1 MNRISWFGKIIGL
14 PVIFA
19 LSFTVGLMVYGS
31 NETAA
36 ATKVPV
42 GKMSIAP
49 ASIVAPGSL
58 NFKKVVFGKTAGTN
72 SKTFK
77 VQNVGTAPLA
87 LEVRGTGTPVFTIT
101 QGAGPAVLQPKGS
114 LKVTVLFA
122 PDAAG
127 NFSAG
132 FLISSNASMG
142 QVNQFIGLSGEA
154 KGVPAATTTP
164 TPTLV
169 ATPTPTSVETPTPI
183 SSPIAGLSIFVT
195 NASNNSL
202 TTYPTDGNRN
212 IAPSTAINGA
222 NTMLMAPAGVAIDV
236 LGNLYVTNNLGG
248 YADGGTIS
256 VYPPGSNGNATP
268 SQIISGPNADLSDPA
283 GIAVDSAG
291 NIYVANIAATP
302 PGSNYYGSVNIY
314 PPGSNGNVAPV
325 AAIWGPD
332 VRGATGVAVDK
343 NGNIF
348 VLANNDQG
356 FATDDEPD
364 IAEYAPGS
372 NGKAIPTNL
381 IAGKQTGLSNPDA
394 KSIALDPV
402 NGDIYVVDS
411 LTNQVLVFDAG
422 SNGDVSP
429 KAIIG
434 GANTLLVQPY
444 GIAVDAGGA
453 IYVANSTGSA
463 TGQKGAGSITIYS
476 PGSGGNVAPSAVISA
491 PASGGDETDLSF
503 PSGLA
508 VGP

>member
-1 MNRISWFGKIIGL
+1 MKPIWRFVKIIGL

-19 LSFTVGLMVYGS
+19 LSLMVGLVVWGAK
-31 NETAA
+31 ETAA
-36 ATKVPV
+36 ATKVPF

-58 NFKKVVFGKTAGTN
+58 NFKKVVFGKTAAAN

-87 LEVRGTGTPVFTIT
+87 IAVRGTGTPVFTIT
-101 QGAGPAVLQPKGS
+101 QGAGQAVLQPKGS

-127 NFSAG
+127 NFGAG

-142 QVNQFIGLSGEA
+142 QVNQFVALSGEA
-154 KGVPAATTTP
+154 KGVPPVTATP
-164 TPTLV
+164 TPTV
-169 ATPTPTSVETPTPI
+169 IATPTPTSVETPTPV
-183 SSPIAGLSIFVT
+183 PTQIAGTSIFVT

-202 TTYPTDGNRN
+202 TSYPADGNGN
-212 IAPSTAINGA
+212 IAPSTAIDGA
-222 NTMLMAPAGVAIDV
+222 NPMLMAPAGVAIDF

-248 YADGGTIS
+248 YADGGTVT
-256 VYPPGSNGNATP
+256 VYPPGSNGNAAP
-268 SQIISGPNADLSDPA
+268 SQIISGSNADLSDPA
-283 GIAVDSAG
+283 GIAVDSSG

-356 FATDDEPD
+356 FATNDEPD
-364 IAEYAPGS
+364 IAEYPPGS
-372 NGKAIPTNL
+372 NGKATPTNV
-381 IAGKQTGLSNPDA
+381 IAGKHTGLSNPDA

-402 NGDIYVVDS
+402 TGDIYVVDS
-411 LTNQVLVFDAG
+411 LTNEVLVFEAG
-422 SNGDVSP
+422 STGDVAP

-463 TGQKGAGSITIYS
+463 TGQRAPDRSRSIRR
-476 PGSGGNVAPSAVISA
+476 VAAEMSRH
-491 PASGGDETDLSF
+491 LR
-503 PSGLA
+503 
-508 VGP
+508 